1 MVLVAVRRFSRSWA
15 SASADRAACG
25 NGGIP
30 KSGKVTVEECLRYVW
45 NLKIPVCLSG
55 MDSEKVLLENIG
67 HARAFQPDAP
77 AAIALILD
85 KVKEPAGDGRL
96 ERFKSTQDF
105 DSAVHR
111 RQHNLG

>member
-1 MVLVAVRRFSRSWA
+1 F
-15 SASADRAACG
+15 
-25 NGGIP
+25 
-30 KSGKVTVEECLRYVW
+30 RYVW

-67 HARAFQPDAP
+67 HARKFQPQGAQE
-77 AAIALILD
+77 IATILA
-85 KVKEPAGDGRL
+85 KVKEPSGDGRF

-111 RQHNLG
+111 KQHNLG